1 MAKERLPAGVALVF
15 WILGLLATVCV
26 TIVYIVM
33 YQEVLHTVYVLLP
46 TGVSELF
53 EKWLGF
59 WGISPLP
66 YRLFVQ

>member
-1 MAKERLPAGVALVF
+1 MAKERLPAGWRWF
-15 WILGLLATVCV
+15 SGLLATVCV

-59 WGISPLP
+59 LGNFTTAL
-66 YRLFVQ
+66 